1 MLRALGFNTNNVLV
15 TVFIQS
21 LLFSVPGVIM
31 GMCAAAVMNAIGR
44 YLLFQML
51 NNTLDYQLSNNAI
64 VIGLLVGFLIPMA
77 SNIIP
82 I

>member
-1 MLRALGFNTNNVLV
+1 
-15 TVFIQS
+15 
-21 LLFSVPGVIM
+21 M

-44 YLLFQML
+44 YLLFQMM
-51 NNTLDYQLSNNAI
+51 NNTLNYYLSNNAI

-82 I
+82 IQQALGKNLRQSLDMNRSTKNDI